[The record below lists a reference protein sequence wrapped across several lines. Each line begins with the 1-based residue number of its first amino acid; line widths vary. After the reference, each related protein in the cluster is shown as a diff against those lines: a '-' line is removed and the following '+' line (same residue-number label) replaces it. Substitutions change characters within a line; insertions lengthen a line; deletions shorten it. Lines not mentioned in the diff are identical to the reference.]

1 MNLLQRPILWLVAGL
16 VSIAILMAGDPSVA
30 QSDSPPED
38 DSPAVDGSMTI
49 DDIEVVI
56 GRLDADYERNGD
68 TLLFVFAEYELLLVS
83 DPQADRMRI
92 MVPINDA
99 AGLDAKELL
108 RLMQAN
114 FDSALDARYA
124 IANDILWGTFIH
136 RLSTLSEIDL
146 LSGIGQT
153 INIADS
159 FGTSYSS
166 GELVYGGG
174 DSQDLQRRQLIDE
187 LQKKGKESI

>member
-49 DDIEVVI
+49 DDIEVII